1 MKCKKLVSLFLSLL
15 LATALA
21 VPACAAF
28 EDVFADGSADGT
40 RDGSLFLSGET
51 VRSGAA
57 VNGVL
62 LAAGKTVGVSGAGA
76 YVMAAGYEVTLGGT
90 AENDA
95 FLAGYSIGV
104 NGAAQRDVFAAGQ
117 SITVNGTVG
126 RDLYAAANTVTIT
139 GSVGGDVY
147 VSAESV
153 VIGDGAEI
161 GGRLHCNASA
171 LRSVPDGIAD
181 SAELYDEPES
191 GDVGVSITVPDDEPG
206 VGSIVLRKALSFAGV
221 LLLAFVLLWLTPLW
235 ETVDRKYY
243 GAPFGRYAKAFGI
256 GFAVLAGVPLAA
268 ILLFISNVGVR
279 LALIVLFLYAAAIIA
294 APVFLGFFLGALLW
308 RGAEEGSLLLRGV
321 GHRYPRLARRGQCAR
336 SVLCGEPRLRAA
348 RPRRCDAPARQGRG
362 EAVAQGGDGLRGVR
376 GVRPRSAAGGQRQR
390 GAISPCRTAKRDRSG
405 GLFLMGT

>member
-51 VRSGAA
+51 VRSSAA

-62 LAAGKTVGVSGAGA
+62 LAAGRTVGVNGTGA

-104 NGAAQRDVFAAGQ
+104 NGTAQRDVFAAGQ
-117 SITVNGTVG
+117 SLTVDGTVG

-147 VSAESV
+147 ISAENV
-153 VIGDGAEI
+153 VIGDGAKI

-181 SAELYDEPES
+181 NAELYDDPAS
-191 GDVGVSITVPDDEPG
+191 GDVNVNITVSEPSI
-206 VGSIVLRKALSFAGV
+206 GSIVLRKALSFAGV
-221 LLLAFVLLWLTPLW
+221 LLLAYVLLWLTPLW

-279 LALIVLFLYAAAIIA
+279 LALIVLFLYAAVLIA
-294 APVFLGFFLGALLW
+294 SPVFLGFFLGALLW
-308 RGAEEGSLLLRGV
+308 RGAMKKEPCYYAELAIGILVWRVAASVPGLSFAVGLVSVPLGLGVVTLLLGK
-321 GHRYPRLARRGQCAR
+321 G
-336 SVLCGEPRLRAA
+336 AA
-348 RPRRCDAPARQGRG
+348 KPSPKAETAC
-362 EAVAQGGDGLRGVR
+362 EE
-376 GVRPRSAAGGQRQR
+376 SAASDPAALPEDSDSAEQ
-390 GAISPCRTAKRDRSG
+390 
-405 GLFLMGT
+405 

>member
-51 VRSGAA
+51 VRSSAA

-62 LAAGKTVGVSGAGA
+62 LAAGRTVGVNGTGA

-117 SITVNGTVG
+117 SITVDGTVG

-147 VSAESV
+147 VSAENV
-153 VIGDGAEI
+153 VIGDGAKI

-191 GDVGVSITVPDDEPG
+191 GDVNVNITVSEPSI
-206 VGSIVLRKALSFAGV
+206 GSIVLRKALSFASA

-268 ILLFISNVGVR
+268 ILLFISNVGMR
-279 LALIVLFLYAAAIIA
+279 LALIMLFLYAAAIIA

-308 RGAEEGSLLLRGV
+308 RGAMKKEPCYYAELAIGILVWRVVASVPGLSFAVGLVSVPLGLGVVTLLLGK
-321 GHRYPRLARRGQCAR
+321 G
-336 SVLCGEPRLRAA
+336 AA
-348 RPRRCDAPARQGRG
+348 KPSPKAETAC
-362 EAVAQGGDGLRGVR
+362 EE
-376 GVRPRSAAGGQRQR
+376 SAASDPAALPEDSDSAEQ
-390 GAISPCRTAKRDRSG
+390 
-405 GLFLMGT
+405 

>member
-51 VRSGAA
+51 VRSSAA

-62 LAAGKTVGVSGAGA
+62 LAAGRTVGVNGTGA

-117 SITVNGTVG
+117 SITVDGTVG

-147 VSAESV
+147 VSAENV
-153 VIGDGAEI
+153 VIGDGAKI

-191 GDVGVSITVPDDEPG
+191 GDAGVSITVPDDEPG
-206 VGSIVLRKALSFAGV
+206 VGSIVLRKALSFASA

-235 ETVDRKYY
+235 ETVDLEVLRRAVRPVCQGVRHRLR
-243 GAPFGRYAKAFGI
+243 GARGRAARGDP
-256 GFAVLAGVPLAA
+256 AVYLECRRAPCADRAVPLCCGDHRRSRVPWLFPRRAA
-268 ILLFISNVGVR
+268 
-279 LALIVLFLYAAAIIA
+279 LA
-294 APVFLGFFLGALLW
+294 
-308 RGAEEGSLLLRGV
+308 RGDEEGYLLLRGV
-321 GHRYPRLARRGQCAR
+321 GHRHPRLARRGQRAR
-336 SVLCGEPRLRAA
+336 PVLCGGPRLRAA
-348 RPRRCDAPARQGRG
+348 RSRA
-362 EAVAQGGDGLRGVR
+362 L
-376 GVRPRSAAGGQRQR
+376 
-390 GAISPCRTAKRDRSG
+390 
-405 GLFLMGT
+405 

>member
-62 LAAGKTVGVSGAGA
+62 LAAGRTVGVNGAGA

-147 VSAESV
+147 ISAENV
-153 VIGDGAEI
+153 IIGDGAEI

-181 SAELYDEPES
+181 SAELYDDPAS
-191 GDVGVSITVPDDEPG
+191 GDVNVNITVSEPSI
-206 VGSIVLRKALSFAGV
+206 GSIVLRKALSFAGV

-308 RGAEEGSLLLRGV
+308 RGAMKKAPCYYAV
-321 GHRYPRLARRGQCAR
+321 LAIGIL
-336 SVLCGEPRLRAA
+336 V
-348 RPRRCDAPARQGRG
+348 
-362 EAVAQGGDGLRGVR
+362 
-376 GVRPRSAAGGQRQR
+376 
-390 GAISPCRTAKRDRSG
+390 
-405 GLFLMGT
+405 

>member
-51 VRSGAA
+51 VRSSAA

-62 LAAGKTVGVSGAGA
+62 LAAGRIVGVNGTGA

-104 NGAAQRDVFAAGQ
+104 SGTAQRDVFAAGQ

-147 VSAESV
+147 VSAENV
-153 VIGDGAEI
+153 VIGDGAKI

-181 SAELYDEPES
+181 NAELYDEPES
-191 GDVGVSITVPDDEPG
+191 GD
-206 VGSIVLRKALSFAGV
+206 
-221 LLLAFVLLWLTPLW
+221 
-235 ETVDRKYY
+235 
-243 GAPFGRYAKAFGI
+243 
-256 GFAVLAGVPLAA
+256 AGVPLAA

-279 LALIVLFLYAAAIIA
+279 LALIVLFLYAAVLIA
-294 APVFLGFFLGALLW
+294 SPVFLGFFLGALLW
-308 RGAEEGSLLLRGV
+308 RGAMKKAPCYYAELAIGILVWCVAASVPGLSFAVGLVSVPLGLGVVTLLLGK
-321 GHRYPRLARRGQCAR
+321 G
-336 SVLCGEPRLRAA
+336 AA
-348 RPRRCDAPARQGRG
+348 KPSPKAETAC
-362 EAVAQGGDGLRGVR
+362 EE
-376 GVRPRSAAGGQRQR
+376 SAASDPAALPEDSDSAEQ
-390 GAISPCRTAKRDRSG
+390 
-405 GLFLMGT
+405 

>member
-51 VRSGAA
+51 VRSSAA

-62 LAAGKTVGVSGAGA
+62 LAAGRTVGVNGAGA

-90 AENDA
+90 AEND
-95 FLAGYSIGV
+95 
-104 NGAAQRDVFAAGQ
+104 AAQRDVFAAGQ

-147 VSAESV
+147 ISAENV
-153 VIGDGAEI
+153 VIGDGAKI

-181 SAELYDEPES
+181 NAELYDEPES
-191 GDVGVSITVPDDEPG
+191 GDAGVSITVPDDEPG

-294 APVFLGFFLGALLW
+294 ASVFLGFFLGALLW
-308 RGAEEGSLLLRGV
+308 RGAMKKAPCYYAELAIGILVWRVAASVPGLSFAVSLVSVPLGLGVVTLLLGK
-321 GHRYPRLARRGQCAR
+321 GAAKLSPKAETACEECAA
-336 SVLCGEPRLRAA
+336 SDPAA
-348 RPRRCDAPARQGRG
+348 LPEDS
-362 EAVAQGGDGLRGVR
+362 D
-376 GVRPRSAAGGQRQR
+376 SAEQ
-390 GAISPCRTAKRDRSG
+390 
-405 GLFLMGT
+405 

>member
-51 VRSGAA
+51 VRSSAA

-62 LAAGKTVGVSGAGA
+62 LATGRTVGVNGAGA
-76 YVMAAGYEVTLGGT
+76 YVMAAGYEVTLSGT

-104 NGAAQRDVFAAGQ
+104 SGTAQRDVFAAGQ

-147 VSAESV
+147 ISAENV
-153 VIGDGAEI
+153 VIGDGAKI

-181 SAELYDEPES
+181 NAELYDDPAS
-191 GDVGVSITVPDDEPG
+191 GDVNVNITVSEPSI
-206 VGSIVLRKALSFAGV
+206 GSIVLRKALSFAGV

-294 APVFLGFFLGALLW
+294 APVFLGFFLA
-308 RGAEEGSLLLRGV
+308 RGDEEGSLLLCGA
-321 GHRYPRLARRGQCAR
+321 GHRYPRLAHRGQCAR
-336 SVLCGEPRLRAA
+336 SVLCGGPRLRAA
-348 RPRRCDAPARQGRG
+348 RSRRCDAPARQGRG
-362 EAVAQGGDGLRGVR
+362 EAVAQGRRRLA
-376 GVRPRSAAGGQRQR
+376 RSARR
-390 GAISPCRTAKRDRSG
+390 PTPRCCRRTATARSNKLISHSEKRPLRRS
-405 GLFLMGT
+405 LF

>member
-51 VRSGAA
+51 VRSSAA

-62 LAAGKTVGVSGAGA
+62 LAAGRIVGVNGTGA

-90 AENDA
+90 
-95 FLAGYSIGV
+95 
-104 NGAAQRDVFAAGQ
+104 AQRDVFAAGQ

-147 VSAESV
+147 VSAENV
-153 VIGDGAEI
+153 VIGDGAKI

-181 SAELYDEPES
+181 NAELYDEPES
-191 GDVGVSITVPDDEPG
+191 GDAGVSITVPDDEPG

-308 RGAEEGSLLLRGV
+308 RGAMKKAPCYYAELAIGILVWRVAASVPGLSFAVGLVSVPLGLGVVTLLLGK
-321 GHRYPRLARRGQCAR
+321 G
-336 SVLCGEPRLRAA
+336 AA
-348 RPRRCDAPARQGRG
+348 KPSPKAETAC
-362 EAVAQGGDGLRGVR
+362 EE
-376 GVRPRSAAGGQRQR
+376 SAASDPAALPEDSDSAEQ
-390 GAISPCRTAKRDRSG
+390 
-405 GLFLMGT
+405 